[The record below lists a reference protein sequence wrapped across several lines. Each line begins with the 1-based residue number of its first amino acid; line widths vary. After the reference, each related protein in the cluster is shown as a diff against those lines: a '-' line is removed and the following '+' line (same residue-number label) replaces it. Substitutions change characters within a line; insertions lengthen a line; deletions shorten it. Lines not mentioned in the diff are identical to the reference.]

1 MKKGT
6 ESKLTLFYADLNKNN
21 NNNKR
26 ITINVTNKAQ
36 QEITYIRYI
45 LVSNLEKG
53 FNFAFEILQ

>member
-6 ESKLTLFYADLNKNN
+6 ESKLALFYADLNKNN

-53 FNFAFEILQ
+53 FNFTFEILQ